1 MNNALS
7 FVKVGLVVIA
17 CSVLLSGCG
26 SSRDAKD
33 IAEIDSLK
41 AKVAELE
48 QENEGLRSKANSSE
62 VVKTILTKMIDSTKA
77 PSEPKVSSL
86 YGTSENIQQDQNQP
100 IENIQQSPAI
110 ASQTIASGSH
120 PNFQDIQDCAQ
131 RPIIQELSQIG
142 IFDGMGANFDP
153 DKKITRGEYV
163 IWLYKA
169 YNAIMPT
176 DKQLHLAPSADPF
189 FKDLKPNHA
198 CYKYA
203 QALANAGYS
212 VGYEDG
218 TFRADQP
225 ITREEMI
232 GIKVG
237 VDCGKTYEPYRGQM
251 AFVWKFS
258 DSKNIDERFT
268 GYIHQDYYVSGPYGS
283 NIQRAFGK
291 VGTFHPKSAV
301 TRCEAAG
308 TLWQMG
314 QFGHWGHTAANIIK
328 TRQG

>member
-7 FVKVGLVVIA
+7 FMKVGIVVIA
-17 CSVLLSGCG
+17 CSMLLSGCG
-26 SSRDAKD
+26 SAHDPKD
-33 IAEIDSLK
+33 IAEINSLK
-41 AKVAELE
+41 TKVAQLE
-48 QENEGLRSKANSSE
+48 EENEALRSKANSSE

-77 PSEPKVSSL
+77 PPEPKISSL
-86 YGTSENIQQDQNQP
+86 YGTSDNIPQNQA
-100 IENIQQSPAI
+100 IENIQPSAIGSSAI
-110 ASQTIASGSH
+110 ASAPIAH
-120 PNFQDIQDCAQ
+120 PSFQDLQDCAQ
-131 RPIIQELSQIG
+131 KPMIQELSQIG
-142 IFDGMGANFDP
+142 IFDGAGP
-153 DKKITRGEYV
+153 DFKPDQKITRGEYV
-163 IWLYKA
+163 IWLTKA
-169 YNAIMPT
+169 YNSIMPT
-176 DKQLHLAPSADPF
+176 DKQIHFAPSADPF
-189 FKDLKPNHA
+189 FKDLKANHP

-237 VDCGKTYEPYRGQM
+237 VDCGKTFEPYRGQM

-314 QFGHWGHTAANIIK
+314 QFGHWGHTAANIVK
-328 TRQG
+328 NRQG